1 MAHFSIRKIPTM
13 SIDEEFEHY
22 STSMGYTLLNVGLDL
37 NKILSSAQKEFL
49 LWHWKLGISMQ
60 QVQELMH
67 LVEVEEP
74 TGAVSTLDLVIVPK
88 TKAASTFP
96 IPLCKSSQ
104 ILHAQ
109 FHKPKIVKSKA
120 ISKVEGAISKEQ
132 YQMNDFMSTD
142 QYVFLTP
149 GRLEEGCG
157 HEADSNMYHG
167 GTFFMTLHPNISMSR
182 TRFHLGAGETVQS
195 KLKFKEWLWEQ
206 TTVSVEHYHSDN
218 RVFTVGHFKESC
230 AKERQMQSF
239 CCVGAQHQN
248 SKAEHAIHTVMYMAL
263 SFMIHATLNWGK
275 DKSDDLSQFPFAVN
289 HAVWFYNQISQHFIG
304 ITLIEMVTNIKSDH
318 CNLMCTHV
326 WDSQVYVLKAKLQ
339 GGKKL
344 PTWKC

>member
-1 MAHFSIRKIPTM
+1 
-13 SIDEEFEHY
+13 
-22 STSMGYTLLNVGLDL
+22 
-37 NKILSSAQKEFL
+37 
-49 LWHWKLGISMQ
+49 MQ

-88 TKAASTFP
+88 TKAASTFL

-104 ILHAQ
+104 LLHAQ

-167 GTFFMTLHPNISMSR
+167 GTFL
-182 TRFHLGAGETVQS
+182 
-195 KLKFKEWLWEQ
+195 
-206 TTVSVEHYHSDN
+206 
-218 RVFTVGHFKESC
+218 
-230 AKERQMQSF
+230 
-239 CCVGAQHQN
+239 
-248 SKAEHAIHTVMYMAL
+248 
-263 SFMIHATLNWGK
+263 
-275 DKSDDLSQFPFAVN
+275 
-289 HAVWFYNQISQHFIG
+289 
-304 ITLIEMVTNIKSDH
+304 
-318 CNLMCTHV
+318 
-326 WDSQVYVLKAKLQ
+326 
-339 GGKKL
+339 
-344 PTWKC
+344 